1 MNITCF
7 DDLLQAARAQPTPQ
21 RLLFVFAQAEL
32 PADSTPAQRKRFEQG
47 EGGALVPFMCVD
59 KDPAELQ
66 SFDQL
71 AQEANAIGQ
80 PWGMV
85 FAAAMSGP
93 LGLPPR
99 SEDAHAP
106 LEARAIAP
114 KLIAVRFPGLS
125 PCSRYPSQRGGAWF
139 GCWPSGG
146 WSRA

>member
-85 FAAAMSGP
+85 FAAAMSGTLNKAP
-93 LGLPPR
+93 T
-99 SEDAHAP
+99 STDAEAP
-106 LEARAIAP
+106 LQRMVDSIKGGAHGAYIPFDRQGQP
-114 KLIAVRFPGLS
+114 VRFG
-125 PCSRYPSQRGGAWF
+125 
-139 GCWPSGG
+139 
-146 WSRA
+146 